1 MNITGI
7 MEAAAATRADAL
19 HRQALL
25 DRHRALVD
33 EALDSLTELINEKT
47 RPRDIAVWLTR
58 IGMEVE
64 VRATAWPT
72 RRTLD
77 LERVGTIYL
86 RDAGVRVGQ
95 DREVFTALEPIIE
108 ALAALLEPAVARV
121 VTNAAVF

>member
-1 MNITGI
+1 MMNLDRI
-7 MEAAAATRADAL
+7 EKAAATRVAAL
-19 HRQALL
+19 QAQERL

-33 EALDSLTELINEKT
+33 AALHTLEELINEKT
-47 RPRDIAVWLTR
+47 RPHGIRIWLSR

-72 RRTLD
+72 RQTRD

-95 DREVFTALEPIIE
+95 DREVFTALEPLIE

-121 VTNAAVF
+121 VSNAARI